1 MTNENIIAQLTSKD
15 TMAARDFAEM
25 IMVES
30 QLSDKWYK
38 YFDTFASLLNHPNSY
53 VRNNIFYIIAQNVQW
68 DNDDKFDAIFEDFI
82 SHITD
87 EKPITARQCIKAL
100 GELGAYKHKYVPRII
115 SAFRNADLSKYKNSM
130 LPLIR
135 HDMYE
140 TENLLL
146 NHIHFDK

>member
-25 IMVES
+25 ILCES
-30 QLSDKWYK
+30 QFSDKWYK

-53 VRNNIFYIIAQNVQW
+53 VRNRIFYIIAQNVQW
-68 DNDDKFDAIFEDFI
+68 DTDDKFDDIFDGFL

-100 GELGAYKHKYVPRII
+100 GELGAHKHKYVPRII
-115 SAFRNADLSKYKNSM
+115 EAFHNADLSKYKDSM
-130 LPLIR
+130 LPLIKN
-135 HDMYE
+135 DMYE
-140 TENLLL
+140 TEDLLL
-146 NHIHFDK
+146 NHIHSHK

>member
-25 IMVES
+25 ILCES
-30 QLSDKWYK
+30 QFSNKWYK

-53 VRNNIFYIIAQNVQW
+53 VRNRIFYIIAQNVQW
-68 DNDDKFDAIFEDFI
+68 DTDDKFDDIFDGFL

-100 GELGAYKHKYVPRII
+100 GELGAHKHKYVPRII
-115 SAFRNADLSKYKNSM
+115 EAFHNADLSKYKDSM
-130 LPLIR
+130 LPLIKN
-135 HDMYE
+135 DMYE
-140 TENLLL
+140 TEDLLL
-146 NHIHFDK
+146 NHIHSHK